1 MKNYCRIIVYVLMTV
16 GTLNNLEAQKM
27 TYVMSYS
34 HGFFSIEPTNSKNP
48 NGISIYL
55 KPCDCYT
62 MQVLGDKIIV
72 GTEIHQDFIDNQ
84 KLLLNKYEEMLTNQ
98 GKYDATIGHQINK
111 IDPSKVDFYYY
122 KTAISGTIPT
132 GKFALSEGYYTVEIF
147 DNEFL
152 RKEITISIKNNTIT
166 KLLT

>member
-1 MKNYCRIIVYVLMTV
+1 MKNYHRIIVYVLMTV
-16 GTLNNLEAQKM
+16 GTLNNSEAQKM

-62 MQVLGDKIIV
+62 MQVLGDKIIL
-72 GTEIHQDFIDNQ
+72 GTEKYQDFLDNQ
-84 KLLLNKYEEMLTNQ
+84 NVLLTKYQEMLTIQ
-98 GKYDATIGHQINK
+98 GKYDTIIAYQIK
-111 IDPSKVDFYYY
+111 KTDPSKVDFYYY
-122 KTAISGTIPT
+122 KTAVSGTIPT
-132 GKFALSEGYYTVEIF
+132 GKFALSEGYYNVEIF
-147 DNEFL
+147 ENEFL

-166 KLLT
+166 KL

>member
-1 MKNYCRIIVYVLMTV
+1 MKNYHRIIVYVLMTV

-72 GTEIHQDFIDNQ
+72 GTEKHKDFLDNQ
-84 KLLLNKYEEMLTNQ
+84 NLLFTKYEEMLTNQ
-98 GKYDATIGHQINK
+98 GKYDTTIAHQINK
-111 IDPSKVDFYYY
+111 MDTSKVDFYYFE
-122 KTAISGTIPT
+122 TIISGTIPT
-132 GKFALSEGYYTVEIF
+132 GKFALSEGYYNVEIF
-147 DNEFL
+147 ENEFL
-152 RKEITISIKNNTIT
+152 RKKITISIKNNTIT
-166 KLLT
+166 KL